1 MIFDY
6 VLVGVLAFFA
16 GGWAIPAGVLFGLSR
31 VGVWAAASVGSSI
44 GIAFMVYVGGRGR
57 DAIASRAGGSEP
69 VEVDRRARAMVDRWG
84 VGGLAVV
91 GTLVL
96 GPTIT
101 TLAALALGV
110 DRRRFTVWAVVA
122 TVGLSTL
129 LTLGWDAV
137 L

>member
-31 VGVWAAASVGSSI
+31 IGVWAAASLGSSI
-44 GIAFMVYVGGRGR
+44 GIAFMVYVGGRAR
-57 DAIASRAGGSEP
+57 DAMERRLNRSDQT
-69 VEVDRRARAMVDRWG
+69 EVNRRARAMAERWG
-84 VGGLAVV
+84 VGGLALV
-91 GTLVL
+91 GTVVL

-101 TLAALALGV
+101 TMAALALGV
-110 DRRRFTVWAVVA
+110 DRRRFTVWAIIA
-122 TVGLSTL
+122 TLGVSTV